1 MVTRW
6 SDVVS
11 LFHQNEGG
19 IGKSILMA
27 ERFPL
32 GGDFTPR
39 TLGNLAVRGG
49 CIFLYI
55 PSLLW
60 NPHYGYNTLQCCF
73 ILLRFLRDLDTVLL
87 PPGDQGVRLQS
98 SRHFS
103 RVSTINMFS
112 NWMWLWLWQ
121 WICQLDLIYMFVCT
135 RGVVHCREPI
145 EVLSYKIGVC
155 KVARYGDH
163 DDHDNGDDDD
173 GNGDNERQWM
183 CSSRRLVSLS

>member
-60 NPHYGYNTLQCCF
+60 NPHYGWIQYLTM
-73 ILLRFLRDLDTVLL
+73 LLYFVEIFERFRYSSA
-87 PPGDQGVRLQS
+87 S
-98 SRHFS
+98 SR
-103 RVSTINMFS
+103 
-112 NWMWLWLWQ
+112 
-121 WICQLDLIYMFVCT
+121 
-135 RGVVHCREPI
+135 
-145 EVLSYKIGVC
+145 
-155 KVARYGDH
+155 
-163 DDHDNGDDDD
+163 
-173 GNGDNERQWM
+173 
-183 CSSRRLVSLS
+183 